1 MNESGSRS
9 SLNVQRGAGLFTVL
23 IFLSLL
29 GLAAL
34 TALKLVPVYLEYGV
48 VKKELQTVVEEL
60 GNKKSSSREVWR
72 NLSKRLNVNN
82 ISDISEQDLTV
93 ENVDGERRIAIE
105 YEVVRPFLGNV
116 DFLLTFKAEVE

>member
-48 VKKELQTVVEEL
+48 VKKELQAVAEEL
-60 GNKKSSSREVWR
+60 GNKRSSSREVWR
-72 NLSKRLNVNN
+72 KLSKRLDVNNVN
-82 ISDISEQDLTV
+82 DVSEQDLTV

>member
-1 MNESGSRS
+1 MNESGLTS
-9 SLNVQRGAGLFTVL
+9 SLNAQRGAGLFTVL

-48 VKKELQTVVEEL
+48 VKKELQTVADEL

-72 NLSKRLNVNN
+72 KLSKRLDVNN

-93 ENVDGERRIAIE
+93 KTVDGERRISIE
-105 YEVVRPFLGNV
+105 YEVIRPFLGNV
-116 DFLLTFKAEVE
+116 DFLLTFKAEAE

>member
-1 MNESGSRS
+1 MNESGSIS

-48 VKKELQTVVEEL
+48 VKKELQAVVEEL

-72 NLSKRLNVNN
+72 NLSKRLDVNN